1 MRVSEQWLREWVNPA
16 VSSAGLAAQLTMAGL
31 EVDSVE
37 PAAPP
42 FEKVVT
48 GRVMGLMQHPDAD
61 RLRVA
66 TVDIGGAEPL
76 HIVCGAPNVAVGMC
90 VPTALIGA
98 VLPGGFN
105 IKKSRLRGVES
116 QGMLC
121 SAKELGLAETS
132 DGLLPW
138 PPDSPP
144 GQPVRELLKLDDALF
159 EIELTPNR
167 GDCLGMEGV
176 AREVAAL
183 NRCAFR
189 PLPVAVVEP
198 ALDTTF
204 PVVLRDPA
212 DCPRYVGRVIR
223 GVNPAAETPL
233 WMKQRLR
240 RAGVR
245 SLGPWLD
252 VTNYVMLELGQP
264 MHAFDLGRLQ
274 GGIGGA
280 PRPPDDPLELFNGG
294 IVALDAETLLIADQH
309 GPLAL
314 AGIMGGEISSCTAAT
329 RDVF

>member
-1 MRVSEQWLREWVNPA
+1 
-16 VSSAGLAAQLTMAGL
+16 
-31 EVDSVE
+31 
-37 PAAPP
+37 
-42 FEKVVT
+42 
-48 GRVMGLMQHPDAD
+48 
-61 RLRVA
+61 
-66 TVDIGGAEPL
+66 
-76 HIVCGAPNVAVGMC
+76 MC

-98 VLPGGFN
+98 VLPGGFS

-132 DGLLPW
+132 DGLLPL
-138 PPDSPP
+138 PPGSAP
-144 GQPVRELLKLDDALF
+144 GQPGRELLKLDEALF
-159 EIELTPNR
+159 EMELTPNR
-167 GDCLGMEGV
+167 CDCLGMEGV
-176 AREVAAL
+176 AREAAAL

-204 PVVLRDPA
+204 PVALRDPA

-233 WMKQRLR
+233 WMKERLR

-245 SLGPWLD
+245 SLGPLVD

-274 GGIGGA
+274 GGIEVRRA
-280 PRPPDDPLELFNGG
+280 RPDDRLELLNGV
-294 IVALDAETLLIADQH
+294 IVAPDAETLLIADQQLSLIH
-309 GPLAL
+309 
-314 AGIMGGEISSCTAAT
+314 I
-329 RDVF
+329 